1 MANLESVQ
9 DIEPKKPSVLIIN
22 TGGTFGFVQDE
33 AGKSFPG
40 SFPKGHLHHYL
51 LEHPGLL
58 SKDYINP
65 WFLQDN
71 WKFMIREVEP
81 LIDSSDMS
89 AKYWNDMVE
98 IIKNAFSYFDGFII
112 LHGTN
117 TMEYTASALSFM
129 IKNLTKPVILTGS
142 MVPLVIEGTDAI
154 GNLEGALKIAS
165 DQPKIPEV
173 CIYMDGVLL
182 RGNRT
187 IKVSNRINRPFK
199 SPKCQPLVFR
209 RLDGG
214 TLEYNLN
221 HMINP
226 EELSV
231 TEFHP
236 LKLEACLS
244 ISILHLFPLM
254 PVSQMKA
261 QIEDENLKG
270 KNFDDN
276 SSNVHKLT
284 ISNQD

>member
-1 MANLESVQ
+1 MTLLESVQ
-9 DIEPKKPSVLIIN
+9 SIEPKKPSVLIIN

-33 AGKSFPG
+33 AEKSSPG
-40 SFPKGHLHHYL
+40 SFPSGHLHHYL
-51 LEHPGLL
+51 HEHPGLL
-58 SKDYINP
+58 SKAYINP
-65 WFLQDN
+65 WFVQDN
-71 WKFMIREVEP
+71 WKLMIHEVEP

-89 AKYWNDMVE
+89 AKCWNDMVE
-98 IIKNAFSYFDGFII
+98 IIKSAFSYFDGFII

-117 TMEYTASALSFM
+117 TMEYTASTLSFM

-142 MVPLVIEGTDAI
+142 MVPLAMEGTDAI

-165 DQPKIPEV
+165 GQPKIPEV

-214 TLEYNLN
+214 TLDYNLY

-226 EELSV
+226 DDLSV

-236 LKLEACLS
+236 LQLEICS
-244 ISILHLFPLM
+244 RIGILHLFPLM
-254 PVSQMKA
+254 PVSQMKS
-261 QIEDENLKG
+261 QIQDENLKG
-270 KNFDDN
+270 KDFDDN
-276 SSNVHKLT
+276 
-284 ISNQD
+284 